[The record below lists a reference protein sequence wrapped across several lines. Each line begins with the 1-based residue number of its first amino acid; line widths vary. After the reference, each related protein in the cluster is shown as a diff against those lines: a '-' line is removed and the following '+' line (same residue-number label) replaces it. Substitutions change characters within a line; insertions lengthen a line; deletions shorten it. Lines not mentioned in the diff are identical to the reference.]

1 MKSEIIIIIL
11 LDLFVDLEV
20 DKNWKYFIGLFV
32 DIFAQ
37 MDQIFLIESKCILVT
52 VRWVANV
59 GE

>member
-1 MKSEIIIIIL
+1 M
-11 LDLFVDLEV
+11 DLFVDLEA
-20 DKNWKYFIGLFV
+20 DKNWAENILLGAV